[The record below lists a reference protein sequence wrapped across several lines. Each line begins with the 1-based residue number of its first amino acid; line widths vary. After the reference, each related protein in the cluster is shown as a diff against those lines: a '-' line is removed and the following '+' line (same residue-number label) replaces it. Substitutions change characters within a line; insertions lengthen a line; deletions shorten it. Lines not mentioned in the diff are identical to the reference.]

1 MFGLCDCRNA
11 SLAGL
16 LFIFSAPKCRL
27 PRFISTI
34 GIIALV
40 AGAVYFFLGRG
51 RLDSL
56 IQWMFSQPSMFKS
69 ITLRGNHFVRRR
81 FDLFGFEAALKGER

>member
-1 MFGLCDCRNA
+1 MNFLVALVGCVLVATGLLGISQPHVMLSWVLDWPVDVRFCVTVGTRV
-11 SLAGL
+11 SLGL
-16 LFIFSAPKCRL
+16 LFIFAAPRCRL
-27 PRFISTI
+27 SRFIRTI

-56 IQWMFSQPSMFKS
+56 IQ
-69 ITLRGNHFVRRR
+69 
-81 FDLFGFEAALKGER
+81 